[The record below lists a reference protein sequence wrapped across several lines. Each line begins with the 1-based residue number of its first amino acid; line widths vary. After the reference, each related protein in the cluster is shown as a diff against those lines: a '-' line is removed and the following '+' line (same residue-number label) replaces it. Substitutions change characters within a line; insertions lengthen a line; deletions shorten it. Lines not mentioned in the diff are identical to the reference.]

1 MSIQETYAIGL
12 TGGIA
17 SGKSLAA
24 SILNNN
30 LGITVVCADTISR
43 ETSKNKT
50 IIKKITDKFG
60 ESIILNKQINRA
72 KLREIITHS
81 KEDRKWLEETLHPI
95 IKKEIRKQVRESQT
109 PFTIVDIPLL
119 TTYNKSDYDFL
130 QKVIVIKA
138 DVEKRITRLM
148 ERDNK
153 TRQQAVAFINLQ
165 VSDEQREKLADYTI
179 NNTNLRQDE
188 LEEKLE
194 NIIKHIKSLD

>member
-24 SILNNN
+24 SILSNN
-30 LGITVVCADTISR
+30 LGITVVCADTISK

-50 IIKKITDKFG
+50 IVKKIVDRFG
-60 ESIILNKQINRA
+60 EGIMLNKQINRA
-72 KLREIITHS
+72 KLREIITQS
-81 KEDRKWLEETLHPI
+81 KEDRRWLEDTLHPI

-119 TTYNKSDYDFL
+119 TTYNKKDYDFL

-138 DVEKRITRLM
+138 DLEKRITRLM

-153 TRQQAVAFINLQ
+153 SRQQAVAFINLQ
-165 VSDEQREKLADYTI
+165 ISDEQREKIADYTI
-179 NNTNLRQDE
+179 NNTNLRHDE
-188 LEEKLE
+188 LEQKLQK
-194 NIIKHIKSLD
+194 IIKDIKSLD